1 MTRTRH
7 TPPTMASI
15 GIWRGLPTTVGGK
28 RLALLPLLARQC
40 LKRAVQPWLT
50 KSGGEPGCRGELWPL
65 HVRMPPRLL
74 PHHHARPSG
83 QWQTGHIRGT
93 GEYALFF
100 FAYAQE
106 YRF

>member
-1 MTRTRH
+1 
-7 TPPTMASI
+7 
-15 GIWRGLPTTVGGK
+15 
-28 RLALLPLLARQC
+28 
-40 LKRAVQPWLT
+40 
-50 KSGGEPGCRGELWPL
+50 
-65 HVRMPPRLL
+65 MPPRLL

-106 YRF
+106 SRF